1 MFKICPSC
9 RDEFVQHVAEC
20 PDCHVPLRT
29 AEELAGERVSQGR
42 PDEPERAG
50 VALASAVM
58 LRRGPASDLREL
70 CEQLA
75 ERGLRF
81 VIDTDPP
88 GQRLAAPAR
97 AAASGRE
104 GQLAIYIEEADAAEA
119 SRAEREWLLATMPG
133 AAHEPAGGM
142 IDACPGCSEPLV
154 PSATA
159 CASCGLEFPP
169 LEVACPQCRGGVAP
183 ESESCPHCGYRP

>member
-20 PDCHVPLRT
+20 PDCRVPLRT
-29 AEELAGERVSQGR
+29 AEEMASAPIPQTSGG
-42 PDEPERAG
+42 AG
-50 VALASAVM
+50 VTLASAVL
-58 LRRGPASDLREL
+58 LRRGPTNELREL
-70 CEQLA
+70 CERLA

-97 AAASGRE
+97 AAAAGRE
-104 GQLAIYIEEADAAEA
+104 LQLAIYVEEADAADA
-119 SRAEREWLLATMPG
+119 SRSEREWLLATVPD
-133 AAHEPAGGM
+133 AADQPVGGM

-154 PSATA
+154 ASATA

-169 LEVACPQCRGGVAP
+169 LEVACPQCHGAVTP
-183 ESESCPHCGYRP
+183 ESQSCPHCGYRP